1 MLRRIASP
9 QLWRPFATAAEV
21 STSRKPVSTASKKS
35 KYIDDFPLIYPD
47 FLPSPVWNR
56 RDPLFEELQRADMME
71 RRMNLDIP
79 EFYVGSV
86 MAVTISDPNMGNRQ
100 NRFVGICV
108 RKNYQGLHHQFTLRN
123 VVDGLGVEVM
133 YEMYNPTILK
143 IETIKLERR
152 LDDDLSYLIDALPQ
166 YSTFDFHMEPV
177 AHPAGTPVPINTMK
191 VKLRPPPWTR
201 RWEIMDFQ
209 GIEDPWSQAT
219 PWYKR
224 KFYRTKMLDFQK
236 YDIVQNYRDSSQELE
251 HDLAVQDEM
260 LEFEARRHR
269 QGATRRRILR
279 SVATATR
286 AV

>member
-1 MLRRIASP
+1 MLRRLASP
-9 QLWRPFATAAEV
+9 HLWRPFATAAEV

-56 RDPLFEELQRADMME
+56 RDPLFEELLRADMME

-191 VKLRPPPWTR
+191 
-201 RWEIMDFQ
+201 
-209 GIEDPWSQAT
+209 
-219 PWYKR
+219 
-224 KFYRTKMLDFQK
+224 
-236 YDIVQNYRDSSQELE
+236 
-251 HDLAVQDEM
+251 
-260 LEFEARRHR
+260 
-269 QGATRRRILR
+269 
-279 SVATATR
+279 
-286 AV
+286 